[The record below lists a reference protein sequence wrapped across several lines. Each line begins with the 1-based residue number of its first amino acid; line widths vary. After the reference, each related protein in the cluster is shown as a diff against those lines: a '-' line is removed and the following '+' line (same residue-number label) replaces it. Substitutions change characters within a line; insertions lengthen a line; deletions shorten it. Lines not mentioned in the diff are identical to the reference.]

1 MGTTD
6 RIYGSIFSHVGGESH
21 PDYVRRVSK
30 TLWAL
35 EMLPLQ
41 DCYPSITRNMF
52 SLTSSRYGI
61 PGLYRELVIHFGLT
75 VKNIEEKWD
84 VWLGKFESVLEIIDW
99 ERARAHLEFE
109 SAPDG
114 FQVKSFDYRWT
125 FPDGAEKTDRR
136 SWKFEGGPR
145 EFGRQIKR
153 IREHASAMKERLEV
167 HPDDVEALRSLIPNL
182 SRLGD
187 YDELLQYW
195 AHLESLDRK
204 AADSVPY
211 EDLISWKQRCLTR
224 E

>member
-1 MGTTD
+1 MGRTD
-6 RIYGSIFSHVGGESH
+6 RIYGSIFRRVGGASH
-21 PDYVRRVSK
+21 PDYVRRVSE

-41 DCYPSITRNMF
+41 DCYPPLTRNMF
-52 SLTSSRYGI
+52 SLTSSRYRI
-61 PGLYRELVIHFGLT
+61 PGLYKELVIHFGLT
-75 VKNIEEKWD
+75 VKNIEEQWD
-84 VWLGKFESVLEIIDW
+84 VWLGKFESVLEILNW
-99 ERARAHLEFE
+99 EHARTHLEFE

-114 FQVKSFDYRWT
+114 FQEECFDYRWT

-167 HPDDVEALRSLIPNL
+167 HPDDVEILRSLIPDL
-182 SRLGD
+182 GRLGD
-187 YDELLQYW
+187 YDETLQYW
-195 AHLESLDRK
+195 AHLESLNRQV
-204 AADSVPY
+204 AESVPY
-211 EDLISWKQRCLTR
+211 DQLVSWGERCLGK